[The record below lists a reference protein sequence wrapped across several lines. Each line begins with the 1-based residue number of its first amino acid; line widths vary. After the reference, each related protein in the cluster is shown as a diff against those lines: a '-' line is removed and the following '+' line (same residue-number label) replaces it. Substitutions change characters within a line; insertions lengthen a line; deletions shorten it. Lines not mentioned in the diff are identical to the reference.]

1 MKEKKFNIGAFLSNN
16 MAWVILFVL
25 MLFFGFYSDNFFSIG
40 NIMNLISQNA
50 YLLIAGTGITFIMMS
65 GEMDLSVGYVIS
77 TIGVVGAK
85 LLVDAQ
91 WPVAAVIVVMLL
103 LGIVIAVFNTFLSR
117 LLKLPRMVV
126 TIGTMTIFQGLTFII
141 SKSKTISNFPQAFK
155 YLGQGTILGR
165 VPISLLFVLVAFFS
179 MSFVLNKTYF
189 GRYVYA
195 LGGNQEAAR
204 LAGINIRKMQYSIAV
219 IEGFFIGLSVILLI
233 SRLGSTQSTL
243 GPGTEFTVLT
253 GVFLGG
259 VSIRGGEGKLSGVYA
274 GIMCIS
280 LLTNGMQLAG
290 INIYYQYLVRGA
302 IMLFAIGFDVFQLNR
317 KNQSKKLAADAAKA
331 ARKEK

>member
-1 MKEKKFNIGAFLSNN
+1 MKEKKFNIGEFLSSN
-16 MAWVILFVL
+16 MAWVILFAL
-25 MLFFGFYSDNFFSIG
+25 MMFFGVYSENFFSFG

-50 YLLIAGTGITFIMMS
+50 YLLVVGTGITFVMMS

-77 TIGVVGAK
+77 TIGVIGAR
-85 LLVDAQ
+85 LMVDAG
-91 WPVAAVIVVMLL
+91 WPVPLVMILMIV

-117 LLKLPRMVV
+117 ILKLPRIVI
-126 TIGTMTIFQGLTFII
+126 TIGTMTIFQGVTFII
-141 SKSKTISNFPQAFK
+141 SQSKTITNFPASFK
-155 YLGQGTILGR
+155 ILGQGTIFGR
-165 VPISLLFVLVAFFS
+165 VPLSLLVVLVAFFS

-204 LAGINIRKMQYSIAV
+204 LAGIDIKKMQYSISI
-219 IEGFFIGLSVILLI
+219 IEGFFIGLGVILLL

-274 GIMCIS
+274 GIMCIA

-290 INIYYQYLVRGA
+290 INIYYQYIVRGT
-302 IMLFAIGFDVFQLNR
+302 IMLFAIGFDVYQLNR
-317 KNQSKKLAADAAKA
+317 RNQSKKLEADAVKA
-331 ARKEK
+331 ARREK